1 MLASAVRGRAMR
13 GELESGD
20 LDVVVEFAGGTLVGA
35 IDGLGHGEE
44 AAAAA
49 RAAATICREHADD
62 PLDEL
67 VRRCHTELRR
77 TRGAVLS
84 LASFRDTDETMSWLG
99 VGNVEGVLFR
109 ADAGAERPHEE
120 LICRPGIV
128 GYRMPLLRERV
139 LPVESGDVIVFV
151 TDGIDARFCVVTTPT
166 QRDPGDVADEI
177 LRGYAKETDDALV
190 VVACYRGVGR

>member
-44 AAAAA
+44 AATAA
-49 RAAATICREHADD
+49 RAAAAVCREHAAD
-62 PLDEL
+62 PLTVL
-67 VRRCHTELRR
+67 MQRCHAALRK
-77 TRGAVLS
+77 TRGVVLN
-84 LASFRDTDETMSWLG
+84 LASFRDADGTMSWLG

-109 ADAGAERPHEE
+109 AGMDAKRPRED

-128 GYRMPLLRERV
+128 GYRMPSLRERI